1 MPTLTNPKHERFA
14 QELAKGKTQEEAY
27 REAGYIGDRT
37 AASRLSTNVN
47 VQARLAELQERSAI
61 RTELTVAS
69 ITERLMRL
77 ADIAEKTGQ
86 KTDDA
91 GNVAESS
98 PRHFA
103 VARQALMD
111 VAQLNGL
118 VVIKTDNTTRRAIIS
133 EKPLTEAQ
141 WTEAAQAFH

>member
-1 MPTLTNPKHERFA
+1 MPALTNAKHERFA
-14 QELAKGKTQEEAY
+14 QELAKGRSQTEAY
-27 REAGYIGDRT
+27 ANAGYKGDRT

-47 VQARLAELQERSAI
+47 IQERLAELQERSAI

-69 ITERLMRL
+69 VTERLMRL

-86 KTDDA
+86 KLDES

-103 VARQALMD
+103 VARAALMD

-118 VVIKTDNTTRRAIIS
+118 VVIKTDNTTRRALIS
-133 EKPLTEAQ
+133 EKPLSEAE
-141 WTEAAQAFH
+141 WTEAAQAYH